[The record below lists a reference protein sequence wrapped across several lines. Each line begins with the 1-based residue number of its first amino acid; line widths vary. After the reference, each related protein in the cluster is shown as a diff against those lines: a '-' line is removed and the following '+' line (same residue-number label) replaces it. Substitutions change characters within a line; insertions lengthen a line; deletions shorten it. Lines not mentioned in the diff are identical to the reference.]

1 MTGDQQIFEWLFL
14 SSKPRPVRRTT
25 SGVGRLGRK
34 EGVVKTEEKRGS
46 EKEKMGNR
54 EKRGDKGKKEIK
66 INYHRAL
73 SPRIPA
79 GMQARNWATWT

>member
-1 MTGDQQIFEWLFL
+1 MTGDQQIFGWLFL
-14 SSKPRPVRRTT
+14 HIR
-25 SGVGRLGRK
+25 GRKTRNINRYHK

-46 EKEKMGNR
+46 EKEKMGKQR
-54 EKRGDKGKKEIK
+54 KRGDKGKKEIK